1 MVMLVTTTTMMM
13 MIVIVGIVN
22 LFIVIVIFITAV
34 CSTCR
39 GAHYQSRKTRNAGCL
54 LSGEQVS

>member
-1 MVMLVTTTTMMM
+1 MAGVMLLTMMMTMMM
-13 MIVIVGIVN
+13 MMMIVN

-39 GAHYQSRKTRNAGCL
+39 GVHYQSRKTRKAGCF

>member
-1 MVMLVTTTTMMM
+1 MVMLVTTTMMM